1 MTDGLCFPNKK
12 HFKMSYRRLH
22 NEKILQP
29 KVDETELRQDVS
41 RYLRVQPF
49 LFDLRKKY
57 RSRRITSE
65 QYSRLRKVALQSGP
79 EAAIRELENVLYEVA
94 Q

>member
-1 MTDGLCFPNKK
+1 
-12 HFKMSYRRLH
+12 MSYRRLH

-29 KVDETELRQDVS
+29 RVDEMALRQDAS

-57 RSRRITSE
+57 MKGRITGE
-65 QYSRLRKVALQSGP
+65 QYSKLRKVALESGL
-79 EAAIRELENVLYEVA
+79 ESALMELENVLYEVA